1 MKIKKG
7 ISTLVLTVITT
18 LTFAQS
24 QHVTSAAI
32 ILKQYNSEKDKSVKA
47 LKIKEAKEFI
57 DKAYNNE
64 STSNEPKMWMYRAK
78 IYKMI
83 ALNHDSLD
91 SDAIFKATES
101 HLKCM
106 QPHPKK
112 KNKIMIYKKWPK
124 EEVLEGLVQCG
135 YKLFNRATE
144 EYNSGNYKNSLKHYT
159 TIFDIMPFDEED
171 QLKRGNIT
179 KETTLY
185 RSFLSTNKMK
195 DNAKSKELLQQLI
208 DVNFNEPAIYIHMSN
223 IFLEEKNTDKALE
236 YLSLGREMFEDD
248 QSLLKT
254 EINLY
259 IQLGRT
265 SELIEKLGEAI
276 ALDEENDLLYF
287 NRGTIYDQEGD
298 MANAKKDYLT
308 ALELNPSA
316 FGANYNLG
324 ALYFNTAIEE
334 NNKANATSNNS
345 VYKKLKAKAG
355 DLFAKALPY
364 LEIAHELNAE
374 DKNTLLSLKQLYYM
388 NGDYAKSKEMKKLI
402 AELKNK

>member
-1 MKIKKG
+1 MIRKVIL
-7 ISTLVLTVITT
+7 TLVLTVITT

-32 ILKQYNSEKDKSVKA
+32 IFKQYNSEKDKSVKA

-112 KNKIMIYKKWPK
+112 KNKILIYKKWPK

-135 YKLFNRATE
+135 YQLFNRATE
-144 EYNSGNYKNSLKHYT
+144 GYNAGNYKNSLKHYT
-159 TIFDIMPFDEED
+159 VIFDIMPFDGED

-179 KETTLY
+179 KETILY

-223 IFLEEKNTDKALE
+223 IFLEEENTDKALE

-248 QSLLKT
+248 QSLLNT

-276 ALDEENDLLYF
+276 ELDSENDLLYF

-298 MANAKKDYLT
+298 MVNAAKDYLM

-324 ALYFNTAIEE
+324 ALYFNQGVETK
-334 NNKANATSNNS
+334 NKANGTSNNTE
-345 VYKKLKAKAG
+345 YKKLNKKAD
-355 DLFAKALPY
+355 DLFAKALPH
-364 LEIAHELNAE
+364 LETAHELNAE

-388 NGDYAKSKEMKKLI
+388 NGDYAKSEEMKKLI
-402 AELKNK
+402 AELK

>member
-1 MKIKKG
+1 MIRKG
-7 ISTLVLTVITT
+7 ILTLVFTAITV

-32 ILKQYNSEKDKSVKA
+32 IFKQYNSEKGKSVKV

-91 SDAIFKATES
+91 SDAVFKATES
-101 HLKCM
+101 HLRCM

-135 YKLFNRATE
+135 YKLFNRAIK
-144 EYNSGNYKNSLKHYT
+144 EYTAENYKSALKHYT
-159 TIFDIMPFDEED
+159 AIFEIMPFDKED

-179 KETTLY
+179 KETILY
-185 RSFLSTNKMK
+185 NSFFASNKMK
-195 DNAKSKELLQQLI
+195 DNSKSKELLQQLI
-208 DVNFNEPAIYIHMSN
+208 DINFNEPAIYIHMSN

-236 YLSLGREMFEDD
+236 YLTSGREMFEDD
-248 QSLLKT
+248 QSLLNA

-265 SELIEKLGEAI
+265 SELIKKLGEAI

-298 MANAKKDYLT
+298 MVNAEKDYLI

-324 ALYFNTAIEE
+324 ALYFNKGGETK
-334 NNKANATSNNS
+334 NKANGTSSNTE
-345 VYKKLKAKAG
+345 YKKLNKKAD

-364 LEIAHELNAE
+364 LETAYELNTE
-374 DKNTLLSLKQLYYM
+374 DKNTLLSLKQLYYL
-388 NGDYAKSKEMKKLI
+388 NGDYAKSEEMKKLI
-402 AELKNK
+402 AELK